1 MIGTRTGNGSSA
13 ESEKRSDESGT
24 AMSERRKNPVPSR
37 RLGDVQNTINGQVN
51 KEETVQHVRE
61 NFLDLPNLV
70 RSIQRAEGNIDCFQR
85 LDSCEETSCCWR
97 PYCLDKPG
105 GIL

>member
-1 MIGTRTGNGSSA
+1 MGTRTGDGSPA
-13 ESEKRSDESGT
+13 ESEKWSYESGT
-24 AMSERRKNPVPSR
+24 TMSERREDSVPSR
-37 RLGDVQNTINGQVN
+37 RLGDVQTVINGQLN

-61 NFLDLPNLV
+61 SFLDLPNLV

-97 PYCLDKPG
+97 PYCLDKPS